1 MDGQC
6 APCDRGKYR
15 NSGMKDTTKC
25 GPCPT
30 GSYQNETGQASCL
43 PCIPVSFHLLL
54 PPSVFIIPVVLIFFL
69 LNFLYNYFYIRVHFK
84 SQLMP
89 MSARNVRKT
98 HFHQLKVEQL
108 HVRNAHR
115 GVLQSPEAHRA
126 PRVLLVNVSQTMVR
140 ASHVIKVIFPTS
152 PIQRHAI
159 CVSWEKLQRR
169 KECPTALVVI

>member
-1 MDGQC
+1 
-6 APCDRGKYR
+6 
-15 NSGMKDTTKC
+15 
-25 GPCPT
+25 
-30 GSYQNETGQASCL
+30 
-43 PCIPVSFHLLL
+43 
-54 PPSVFIIPVVLIFFL
+54 
-69 LNFLYNYFYIRVHFK
+69 
-84 SQLMP
+84 

>member
-1 MDGQC
+1 MSGRFV
-6 APCDRGKYR
+6 PKR
-15 NSGMKDTTKC
+15 NWTSVV
-25 GPCPT
+25 
-30 GSYQNETGQASCL
+30 SSLYSCKFSFLL
-43 PCIPVSFHLLL
+43 PL

-69 LNFLYNYFYIRVHFK
+69 LFNYFYIRVHFK
-84 SQLMP
+84 SQLMLMP

-159 CVSWEKLQRR
+159 CVSWGKLQRR